1 MIRSLRI
8 TVLVENTAGVRG
20 LSSEHGLAMWIEADG
35 RKILFDTGQGLVLT
49 ANAKA
54 LDVDLSTTDAV
65 VISHGHYDHTGG
77 LPRILDDLAGA
88 TLYVHPRAFEPK
100 VGRKNDGATSDIGS
114 PIRSVDQLRSHVSKV
129 VLTTGPTELA
139 EAIWV
144 TGEIPRR
151 NDFEHPES
159 YFFLDEACIRPDP
172 LVDDQALYFESPP
185 GTVVLAGCAHAGLV
199 NTLDYISELTNARR
213 IHAVLGGFHLY
224 GASDERI
231 TRTIDALHRHKVQRI
246 APAHCTGLPAT
257 TKILAAFPDR
267 FLTLAT
273 GTQTTLI

>member
-1 MIRSLRI
+1 MII
-8 TVLVENTAGVRG
+8 
-20 LSSEHGLAMWIEADG
+20 
-35 RKILFDTGQGLVLT
+35 
-49 ANAKA
+49 
-54 LDVDLSTTDAV
+54 DLSTADAV
-65 VISHGHYDHTGG
+65 VLSHGHYDHTGG
-77 LPRILDDLAGA
+77 LPRILDDLPGA
-88 TLYVHPRAFEPK
+88 TLYFHPRAFEFK
-100 VGRKNDGATSDIGS
+100 VGRKNDGTTSDIGS

-139 EAIWV
+139 EGIWV
-144 TGEIPRR
+144 TGEIPRH

-159 YFFLDEACIRPDP
+159 YFFLDEACTRPDP
-172 LVDDQALYFESPP
+172 LVDDQALYFESPQ
-185 GTVVLAGCAHAGLV
+185 GTVVLAGCAHAGLI
-199 NTLDYISELTNARR
+199 NTLDYISQLTDARP

-231 TRTIDALHRHKVQRI
+231 SRTIDALQFHNVQRI

-273 GTQTTLI
+273 GMQITLI